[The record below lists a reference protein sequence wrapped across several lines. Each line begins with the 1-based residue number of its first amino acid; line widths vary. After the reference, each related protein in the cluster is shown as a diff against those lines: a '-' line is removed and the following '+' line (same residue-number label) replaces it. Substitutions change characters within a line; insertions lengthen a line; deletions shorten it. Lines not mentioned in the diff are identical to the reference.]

1 MAFYQQQPFYNPRLP
16 FSGQIQGGLQDGKSI
31 IISGRVLPG
40 ANRFHVNLQCGS
52 HSGADIALHFNP
64 RYESPGYVVHNTFQ
78 SRSWGSEERKYESP
92 FPQGQAFT
100 LQIFV
105 EQDKY
110 KISTNGRHFM
120 DYRHRIPYTQVDTI
134 SVEGMVEL
142 NSIAFQNPAPYL
154 PPQPAFPGYIAP
166 QVGYQ
171 PQYGVPPGCGFP
183 AYPSAPNY
191 TIPYKTVIN
200 GGLHPGKNIVI
211 HGVINP
217 NASRITF
224 NLRYGSGI
232 ALHYNPRFDERVVVR
247 NTNQMEQWGT
257 EERSGGLPF
266 QTGQPFQVTIS
277 CNPHHYNVFVNGNQA
292 HTYKHR
298 YTQLNS
304 IDILE
309 ISGDLQLTLVQA

>member
-1 MAFYQQQPFYNPRLP
+1 MTSSPRGGIIKKPIP

-31 IISGRVLPG
+31 IISGRVLTG

-64 RYESPGYVVHNTFQ
+64 RYESPGYVVHNTSQ
-78 SRSWGSEERKYESP
+78 SRCWGSEERKYEAP
-92 FPQGQAFT
+92 FPQGQTFT
-100 LQIFV
+100 LQILV

-120 DYRHRIPYTQVDTI
+120 DYRHRIPFTQVDTI

-166 QVGYQ
+166 QARYQ
-171 PQYGVPPGCGFP
+171 PQYAVPPGCG
-183 AYPSAPNY
+183 

-211 HGVINP
+211 QGVINP
-217 NASRITF
+217 SASRITF
-224 NLRYGSGI
+224 NLRYRSGI
-232 ALHYNPRFDERVVVR
+232 AFHYNPRFDEKLVVR

-266 QTGQPFQVTIS
+266 QRGQPFQVTIS
-277 CNPHHYNVFVNGNQA
+277 CNPHHYNVFVNGQQA

-298 YTQLNS
+298 YTKLND

-309 ISGDLQLTLVQA
+309 ICGDLQLTLVQA